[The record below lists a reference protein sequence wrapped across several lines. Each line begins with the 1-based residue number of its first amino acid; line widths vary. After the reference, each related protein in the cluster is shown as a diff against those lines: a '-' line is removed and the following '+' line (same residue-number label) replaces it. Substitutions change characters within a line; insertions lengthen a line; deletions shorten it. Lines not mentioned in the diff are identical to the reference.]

1 MRAKDISTTITDPS
15 TVDTMNATS
24 VLVLA
29 AITVMATVGAAIYL
43 ALTGKHRGASWLCA
57 AAAIAAALITRNAAG
72 HIDWLLVATFAG
84 TGAAARWTPALTTAL
99 ARQVRRRPE
108 RRPLAFG
115 GPYLPAHMAAAA
127 AAIAVLGLVSY
138 LTQ

>member
-29 AITVMATVGAAIYL
+29 TITVMATVGAAIYL

-57 AAAIAAALITRNAAG
+57 AAAIAAALITRNTAG

-84 TGAAARWTPALTTAL
+84 TGAAARWTPALTRNS
-99 ARQVRRRPE
+99 ARPRPE

-115 GPYLPAHMAAAA
+115 GPYLPTHMAAAA
-127 AAIAVLGLVSY
+127 SAIAMLGLVSY

>member
-1 MRAKDISTTITDPS
+1 
-15 TVDTMNATS
+15 MNATS
-24 VLVLA
+24 VLALA
-29 AITVMATVGAAIYL
+29 TTITVTATVGAAIYL

-57 AAAIAAALITRNAAG
+57 AAAIAAALITRNTAG
-72 HIDWLLVATFAG
+72 HIDWLLVATFTG

-99 ARQVRRRPE
+99 ARQARRRPE

-115 GPYLPAHMAAAA
+115 GPYLPTHMAAAA

-138 LTQ
+138 LAQ